1 MLPNCQWCWR
11 TPRSTAR
18 RKGGVGVVA
27 GVVDAVDQGGALVG
41 ADGSG
46 SVALGA
52 VGVEDGFALAG
63 CLRQVHWTSDGLG
76 RWFMGWVGCGGFAA
90 GDQGEKSQSRQQKGR
105 HACAVASLPAC
116 PSSCSEGRL
125 PCWQKAW
132 RRHGAYMST
141 MGMATRTLPPA
152 EEWRAPSRTSMT

>member
-1 MLPNCQWCWR
+1 MVLAD
-11 TPRSTAR
+11 TAEYGEAE
-18 RKGGVGVVA
+18 GGVGVVA
-27 GVVDAVDQGGALVG
+27 GVVDAVDEGGALVG
-41 ADGSG
+41 ADGGG

-52 VGVEDGFALAG
+52 VGVEYGFALAG

-76 RWFMGWVGCGGFAA
+76 SVRCGPGFAA

-105 HACAVASLPAC
+105 HAGAMASLPAC
-116 PSSCSEGRL
+116 PSSGSEGRL

-141 MGMATRTLPPA
+141 MGMETRTLPPA